1 VAGFTVFA
9 RWNHGVE
16 RPGKQKINRS
26 VYSKG
31 EQTMSGIV
39 AHINREVWLPRL
51 LALSWLWIAVL
62 PVRAQLTP
70 PTGWTGQTVGNAIVL
85 NSPADDRSSRVALTL
100 LPPGRPQGEVKS
112 WFANQ
117 SLALAQVAGRPLGST
132 AVMEQE
138 GILIRVVQFENQNHR
153 KLRAVFYG
161 YPTRA
166 GFTVAVLTIPPAVG
180 DHDARLETA
189 NRYVQELAGK
199 KFELAVLMPAVRPG
213 PPAAVQPHTDIDLIY
228 HAKPIPPKER
238 DIPLKGVYLFVGF
251 AFGPS
256 YGGVGTTMTWS
267 QKPSQQLLLLFANG
281 VAAKVDLRGGNLA
294 GKYQAEGFATM
305 DVGNSASVSGAPFGH
320 WADDGNAVLIQWNI
334 GSPTDLTKSGEN
346 LEGKGE
352 RWTPF
357 HLADSERLE
366 GTFVRQMEA
375 GLRSQ
380 WIVLHKDG
388 TFTGDGVN
396 VTMGGRE
403 VNPAFPE
410 HGSGAYE
417 VRKGSMILY
426 FANGFTQ
433 AIACIIDATSTG
445 GAKTVLLNGFP
456 FQRVR

>member
-1 VAGFTVFA
+1 
-9 RWNHGVE
+9 
-16 RPGKQKINRS
+16 
-26 VYSKG
+26 
-31 EQTMSGIV
+31 MSGIV
-39 AHINREVWLPRL
+39 THINRAVWVPSL
-51 LALSWLWIAVL
+51 LALFWLWMMVSPA
-62 PVRAQLTP
+62 RAQLTP
-70 PTGWTGQTVGNAIVL
+70 PTGWTSQTVGNAIVL
-85 NSPADDRSSRVALTL
+85 NSPGADRSSQVALTV

-117 SLALAQVAGRPLGST
+117 VLALVQSAGRLLGST
-132 AVMEQE
+132 EVMEKE
-138 GILIRVVQFENQNHR
+138 GILLRVVQFENQNHR
-153 KLRAVFYG
+153 ILRAVFYG
-161 YPTRA
+161 YSTRT
-166 GFTVAVLTIPPAVG
+166 GLTLVVLIIPPVVG
-180 DHDARLETA
+180 DQDARLETA
-189 NRYVQELAGK
+189 SRYVQELAVN
-199 KFELAVLMPAVRPG
+199 KFELAATQTPAVQLAPPG
-213 PPAAVQPHTDIDLIY
+213 PIRPHTDTDLTY

-238 DIPLKGVYLFVGF
+238 DVPLKGVYVFIGF

-256 YGGVGTTMTWS
+256 YGGVGTSMTWS
-267 QKPSQQLLLLFANG
+267 QKASQQLLLLFANG

-305 DVGNSASVSGAPFGH
+305 DVGNPANVSGAPFGR
-320 WADDGNAVLIQWNI
+320 WADDGNTVHVQWNI
-334 GSPTDLTKSGEN
+334 GSGTDLAKNGEN

-357 HLADSERLE
+357 HLADGERLE

-410 HGSGAYE
+410 HGSGEYE
-417 VRKGSMILY
+417 VRKGSMILH
-426 FANGFTQ
+426 FGNGFTQ
-433 AIACIIDATSTG
+433 AIACIIDATSSG
-445 GAKTVLLNGFP
+445 VAKTVLLNGFP